1 MPAPPRP
8 FTIVTPGA
16 GEAMNSLPPSVSL
29 GYTPCHRS
37 AISSEGATANVRR

>member
-16 GEAMNSLPPSVSL
+16 GEAINALPPSVSL

-37 AISSEGATANVRR
+37 EISRVGATANERR